1 MSLADF
7 YTTAKE
13 IYENHEGFH
22 CGDKKNKD
30 GRVNISTI

>member
-22 CGDKKNKD
+22 CRNKKNKD
-30 GRVNISTI
+30 R